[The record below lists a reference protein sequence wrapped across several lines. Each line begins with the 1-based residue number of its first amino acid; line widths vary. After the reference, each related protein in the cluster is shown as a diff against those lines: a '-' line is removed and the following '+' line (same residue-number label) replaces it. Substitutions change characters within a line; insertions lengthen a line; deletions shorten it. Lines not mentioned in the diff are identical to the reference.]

1 MKKVL
6 SVLFV
11 TFLVAGSFSIQSC
24 SKCTN
29 CTYTYEGPNGTTL
42 DYNYPELCGSNSD
55 IDDLKT
61 VCANAAAAYTNGN
74 CTCID
79 D

>member
-11 TFLVAGSFSIQSC
+11 TFLIAGCFSIQSC
-24 SKCTN
+24 TKCTN
-29 CTYTYEGPNGTTL
+29 CKYTYTGPNGTEL

-55 IDDLKT
+55 IDDLKD
-61 VCANAAAAYTNGN
+61 VCQAAAATYTNGN